1 MQVFRERAGPPA
13 TFPDYLDWDRS
24 ALRKALYD
32 LVHRHT
38 RLCERIGDRA
48 RTSRRHVD
56 NGGKLKFRQTVSG
69 VLHAM
74 ATQDLA
80 SVWYDAAVVTHPV
93 ADAASTLAS
102 ALADGWLAGADVG
115 WRSHTHSSDQILFN
129 LRQHATNAGW
139 NTTPT
144 TKTKTTTTTTQKEA
158 SMTATTNQI
167 DPVAAFGQLA
177 PAMQAAIDGML
188 QPLGLPPAGKL
199 VEAWAHT
206 AKAEEAVAKA
216 AGVIDRLRGE
226 LQTARQAPQG
236 AGIQINIAPSIQSAQ
251 LSGWPAYTI
260 EKRNAR
266 DIFKVPDNEAMQKAF
281 DIELPYF
288 QWASRCADVPAIDD
302 GYVFRPQQLRAV
314 LMSLVQNTRT
324 WLHGHTGT
332 GKTTLIEQV
341 AARLGWPVAV
351 INLDSEISRLDLM
364 GRDTLITQN
373 GVNATQFV
381 EGVLPRAM
389 QRPMVLIFDEM
400 DFGRSD
406 VMYAVQRVLTGSS
419 LTLTEDGG
427 REILPDALFRIFA
440 TGNTR
445 GAGDDHGMY
454 QGARI
459 QSAALL
465 DRFTR
470 WVSVQYLDQ
479 TETGMLLKAKVPGL
493 KDKQRELLTRYSTEH
508 VRAFSERQIM
518 TPLSPRGLLDLA
530 RLLETN
536 LSMMP
541 APAAI
546 EDAFET
552 VILGRLPDTDRVVIK
567 AIVDRLVA

>member
-1 MQVFRERAGPPA
+1 MQVFRERAGSPA
-13 TFPDYLDWDRS
+13 SHPKDLDWDRA
-24 ALRKALYD
+24 ALRKVLYD
-32 LVHRHT
+32 ILFREKRHSAAV
-38 RLCERIGDRA
+38 EA
-48 RTSRRHVD
+48 VAKASPRHVD

-69 VLHAM
+69 ILHAM
-74 ATQDLA
+74 TTEDLA
-80 SVWYDAAVVTHPV
+80 SVWYDALDAESRGHDV
-93 ADAASTLAS
+93 AARVAHELSG
-102 ALADGWLAGADVG
+102 GWLGNVG
-115 WRSHTHSSDQILFN
+115 IGWSSHVESSTRILSVI
-129 LRQHATNAGW
+129 RAYAATKHW
-139 NTTPT
+139 DTTP
-144 TKTKTTTTTTQKEA
+144 KTTTTTKKEA
-158 SMTATTNQI
+158 KMTNTTTQM
-167 DPVAAFGQLA
+167 DPVAAYNQLA
-177 PAMQAAIDGML
+177 PTMQQAINGML
-188 QPLGLPPAGKL
+188 SPLGLPSADKL

-216 AGVIDRLRGE
+216 AGVIDTLKGE
-226 LQTARQAPQG
+226 LAKARQMPSG
-236 AGIQINIAPSIQSAQ
+236 GGIQINIAPAIQSVQHA
-251 LSGWPAYTI
+251 GWPTYTI

-266 DIFKVPDNEAMQKAF
+266 DIFKVPDNDAMQKAF

-288 QWASRCADVPAIDD
+288 QWTSRCADVPAIDD

-341 AARLGWPVAV
+341 CARLGWPVCV

-364 GRDTLITQN
+364 GRDTLTTQG
-373 GVNATQFV
+373 GVNTTQFV

-427 REILPDALFRIFA
+427 REILPDALFRMFA

-470 WVSVQYLDQ
+470 WISVSYLDQ

-541 APAAI
+541 APAAT

-552 VILGRLPDTDRVVIK
+552 VILGRLPDTDRAVLK